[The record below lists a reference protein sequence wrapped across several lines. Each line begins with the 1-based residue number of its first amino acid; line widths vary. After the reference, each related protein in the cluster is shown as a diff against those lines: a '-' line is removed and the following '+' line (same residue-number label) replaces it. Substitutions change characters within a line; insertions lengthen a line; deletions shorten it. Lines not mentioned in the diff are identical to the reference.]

1 MKKAALLTL
10 GAFLLINSSVTAQ
23 ENEEVRYNQY
33 GVAVDRQE
41 LHAEARNNILV
52 LESKDQSYKLWMDN
66 RVEVDGATFWGVD
79 PDYDRVGNGVSIRR
93 ARFAVKAQLGKD
105 WYGEVDMDMA
115 DGLFELK
122 DAIIEYDGLK
132 NVEIKAGNFKE
143 DFSMERTTTSRYL
156 QLIERPMV
164 TQALAPSR
172 HLGFQVAYLRDHF
185 RASFGTFFQEIAG
198 SEEATN
204 VQDNNKDF
212 GRSQGY
218 SLTSK
223 IGWMPYTSDRLMGFY
238 LGGKASYR
246 TPKTDVSTSDYGGMR
261 FSTRNSTS
269 INRKKYLDTN
279 VIPNVHHNWL
289 YGTEAAAYWKGLKLQ
304 SEWIGTHVSVPGEGY
319 NFGGYYVQLGYLLF
333 GGNQRFNVAE
343 GEFTSIAPGKKWG
356 DVELNLRYD
365 YLDLNHRDVY
375 GGSGENYTAGLNFY
389 LGNSI
394 KMAINYMYTSND
406 RFANGKGK
414 LLTGHDAT
422 GKPTADFT
430 KAVDPKGKGGVSY
443 NSIAVRF
450 EVNF

>member
-1 MKKAALLTL
+1 
-10 GAFLLINSSVTAQ
+10 
-23 ENEEVRYNQY
+23 
-33 GVAVDRQE
+33 
-41 LHAEARNNILV
+41 
-52 LESKDQSYKLWMDN
+52 
-66 RVEVDGATFWGVD
+66 
-79 PDYDRVGNGVSIRR
+79 
-93 ARFAVKAQLGKD
+93 
-105 WYGEVDMDMA
+105 
-115 DGLFELK
+115 
-122 DAIIEYDGLK
+122 
-132 NVEIKAGNFKE
+132 
-143 DFSMERTTTSRYL
+143 
-156 QLIERPMV
+156 
-164 TQALAPSR
+164 
-172 HLGFQVAYLRDHF
+172 
-185 RASFGTFFQEIAG
+185 
-198 SEEATN
+198 
-204 VQDNNKDF
+204 
-212 GRSQGY
+212 
-218 SLTSK
+218 
-223 IGWMPYTSDRLMGFY
+223 
-238 LGGKASYR
+238 
-246 TPKTDVSTSDYGGMR
+246 
-261 FSTRNSTS
+261 
-269 INRKKYLDTN
+269 
-279 VIPNVHHNWL
+279 L
-289 YGTEAAAYWKGLKLQ
+289 YGTEAAAYWKGLKVQ

-343 GEFTSIAPGKKWG
+343 GEFTSISPGKKWG